1 VRLSANGPVH
11 RALEDVLLRCDV
23 AARVASD
30 PVEYVRRYRD
40 PADIE
45 LVALIASSVAF
56 GNVKALRAKL
66 ADALQRIGP
75 SPARAADDERALEK
89 RLAGWKHRVWVADD
103 LFRMI
108 VGARRVQ
115 RAAGSLGDAFARE
128 LDERDF
134 REALARFVDAIRKE
148 GGLDRVKRR
157 SARHLLPDPR
167 ASSTCKRLHLFL
179 RWMVRGPNEADLG
192 LWRDRVDT
200 AKLLIPVDVHIHKLA
215 RNLGLTA
222 RNTANWQT
230 ADEITA
236 ALRTFD
242 ARDPVRFDFA
252 LCHMGMVQRCPSKRD
267 PVRCDG
273 CGVRPVCRHWSKSSV
288 VSRQSSAQDQ
298 SRDDRRL
305 APVHQRSR
313 SKP

>member
-1 VRLSANGPVH
+1 
-11 RALEDVLLRCDV
+11 
-23 AARVASD
+23 
-30 PVEYVRRYRD
+30 
-40 PADIE
+40 
-45 LVALIASSVAF
+45 
-56 GNVKALRAKL
+56 
-66 ADALQRIGP
+66 
-75 SPARAADDERALEK
+75 
-89 RLAGWKHRVWVADD
+89 
-103 LFRMI
+103 
-108 VGARRVQ
+108 
-115 RAAGSLGDAFARE
+115 
-128 LDERDF
+128 
-134 REALARFVDAIRKE
+134 
-148 GGLDRVKRR
+148 
-157 SARHLLPDPR
+157 
-167 ASSTCKRLHLFL
+167 
-179 RWMVRGPNEADLG
+179 MVRGPNEADLG